1 MFKSALKQG
10 EQVRG
15 VGLFATVE
23 SLTHVIEGL
32 QDGLEVLGTVE
43 SGFFEVVEQ
52 ALEERMGSEDMFVG
66 KGSLDQLG
74 RIPGQ

>member
-15 VGLFATVE
+15 VGVFAPVE
-23 SLTHVIEGL
+23 SLAHVIEGL
-32 QDGLEVLGTVE
+32 QDGLEVLSTVE

-52 ALEERMGSEDMFVG
+52 ALEERMGSEDMFVDG
-66 KGSLDQLG
+66 WKRGDLRKGSS
-74 RIPGQ
+74 